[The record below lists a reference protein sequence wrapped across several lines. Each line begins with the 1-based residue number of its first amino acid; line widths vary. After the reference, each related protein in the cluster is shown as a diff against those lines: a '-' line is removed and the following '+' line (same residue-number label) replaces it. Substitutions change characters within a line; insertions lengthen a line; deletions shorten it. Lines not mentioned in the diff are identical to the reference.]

1 MPQSCGV
8 RYGLAIGLLLL
19 AQAVATPTRA
29 QPSDYPSR
37 KITFVVR
44 LRAGRRHR
52 YLCARDAQ
60 ELTEQFGWQIVIE
73 NRAGA
78 ASNIA
83 AKLVAAAA
91 PTLHT
96 AVHRNSYAINQTL
109 YRNPGL
115 RHRGPG
121 PGRFRG
127 ARTARRSR
135 SMRTIRRA
143 PCRNFSRPRSPSRSI
158 SASVG
163 HPRASRPNTFSMCWR
178 RRTRRACRSRAALQR
193 STLCSAITS
202 TSTSGP
208 VAEVHPMI
216 QQGTVRALAVTG
228 PRRAEA
234 LPDVPTLDELGFPGL
249 GINGW
254 IGLLA
259 PARTPPEIQ
268 ARFNAAVNQIIAT
281 PKVEQRLRVLGY
293 EPYRGS
299 LARAPAFLSR
309 QIETWG
315 QLIRA
320 TGIAAEITPGFLNP
334 SMRQRIRPQLEM
346 HHHGFHPLAAFLQ
359 PRRPVGRCWSTIPG
373 PSSRHWDH
381 RCAVQP
387 LGVEAGRILAPSCDH
402 LAVLEGVRPSSG
414 CRSDRHVRA
423 EPKVLCWS
431 TQE

>member
-1 MPQSCGV
+1 MPRSCGV

-19 AQAVATPTRA
+19 AQAVAAHARA
-29 QPSDYPSR
+29 QPLDYPGR
-37 KITFVVR
+37 KITFVVGF
-44 LRAGRRHR
+44 APGGGIDTF
-52 YLCARDAQ
+52 ARVMAQ

-91 PTLHT
+91 PDGYTLLFT
-96 AVHRNSYAINQTL
+96 GNSYAINQTL
-109 YRNPGL
+109 YRNPGYATEDL
-115 RHRGPG
+115 APVA
-121 PGRFRG
+121 FVALDSQALAVNANNQ
-127 ARTARRSR
+127 ARTLPEFFAAAQSKPFNFGFGGSSARIVAEYVFHVLAKANATGVPFQSG
-135 SMRTIRRA
+135 A
-143 PCRNFSRPRSPSRSI
+143 PALN
-158 SASVG
+158 ALLG
-163 HPRASRPNTFSMCWR
+163 HHVDINV
-178 RRTRRACRSRAALQR
+178 
-193 STLCSAITS
+193 
-202 TSTSGP
+202 GP

-216 QQGTVRALAVTG
+216 QQGAVRALAVTG

-259 PARTPPEIQ
+259 PAKTPPEIQ

-299 LARAPAFLSR
+299 LAQAPAFLGR

-320 TGIAAEITPGFLNP
+320 TGIATE
-334 SMRQRIRPQLEM
+334 
-346 HHHGFHPLAAFLQ
+346 
-359 PRRPVGRCWSTIPG
+359 
-373 PSSRHWDH
+373 
-381 RCAVQP
+381 
-387 LGVEAGRILAPSCDH
+387 
-402 LAVLEGVRPSSG
+402 
-414 CRSDRHVRA
+414 
-423 EPKVLCWS
+423 
-431 TQE
+431 